1 MEIVKCKNGVL
12 RYKEKVYLQNG
23 QTLTKTFFNKTDAKK
38 WKQDIE
44 AEKRRNPDHFL
55 KQNLATTFE
64 TTFNTWMASKIKDK
78 RSKKTQ
84 LQYQLFYNKHFAKRF
99 GHKLIHAITTQ
110 ELDECVSK
118 LVANGLKPK
127 SLNNV
132 LVLLKQIFKY
142 AHSEE
147 LIAKNPSLKVEF
159 MKEPE
164 SEVKYFVDEEIRS
177 LMNANKFDPVYPIIV
192 FALNTGARI
201 GEIFGLC
208 FDCINFEKNQ
218 ILISR
223 NATRYGLEEHNKT
236 SSIRHIPMNP
246 IVKKML
252 MELMQKQKSLKFV
265 FPDRHGQMQSP
276 DHFSSRVF
284 KKATERASI
293 RFLPVHCL
301 RHSYASHFMM
311 NNGNIYDLQAI
322 LGHKDLKTTRIYAHL
337 SPQHLF
343 EASKIISF
351 EASSTVHDSA
361 DTKSAS
367 SPNLA
372 LASF

>member
-1 MEIVKCKNGVL
+1 MEIVKCKNGSL

-44 AEKRRNPDHFL
+44 SEKRRNPDCFL
-55 KQNLATTFE
+55 KRNQEVTFE
-64 TTFNTWMASKIKDK
+64 TTFNTWMIAKIKDK
-78 RSKKTQ
+78 RSKKTE
-84 LQYQLFYNKHFAKRF
+84 LQYQLFYNKHFSKRF
-99 GHKLIHAITTQ
+99 GDKLIHTITTQ
-110 ELDECVSK
+110 EIDSCMSKMLD
-118 LVANGLKPK
+118 NGLKPK

-132 LVLLKQIFKY
+132 LMLLKQIFKY
-142 AHSEE
+142 AMNEGY
-147 LIAKNPSLKVEF
+147 ITKNPSLKVEF
-159 MKEPE
+159 LKVPQ
-164 SEVKYFVDEEIRS
+164 SDVKYFTDEEIRS
-177 LMNANKFDPVYPIIV
+177 LLNTNKFEAIYPVIV

-208 FDCINFEKNQ
+208 WDCINFEKNQ
-218 ILISR
+218 ILIRR
-223 NATRYGLEEHNKT
+223 NATRYGLQEQNKT

-246 IVKKML
+246 TVKKLLLEIMRN
-252 MELMQKQKSLKFV
+252 QKSLKFV
-265 FPDRHGQMQSP
+265 FPDKNGEMQCP

-293 RFLPVHCL
+293 RFLSVHCL

-322 LGHKDLKTTRIYAHL
+322 LGHRDLKTTMIYAHL
-337 SPQHLF
+337 SPQHLV

-351 EASSTVHDSA
+351 EANNDELTSINE
-361 DTKSAS
+361 AS
-367 SPNLA
+367 KC
-372 LASF
+372 